1 MTTARP
7 GTAPETAAA
16 RSRVVVRGVVQGV
29 GFRPFVYA
37 LATGLRLS
45 GHVTNTTDG
54 VVAEVE
60 GAAEDVAAFCARLAS
75 DAPPLARVE
84 SVEAAEMTVSG
95 GSGFTIVPS
104 RQGGAVRTLVP
115 PDTATCVDCL
125 AELADPA
132 DRRHLH
138 PFITCTHCGPRFTI
152 VTGLPYDRV
161 HTTMA
166 DFPMCPEC
174 AREYTDPADRR
185 FHAQPVACPSCG
197 PRLRLVLARGGPG
210 LPGTGP
216 APDAGARADGDDLGT
231 GADAGVRSDRDDLGT
246 GAAPHPGVRSDRDDL
261 GTGADP
267 GWCADRDAPGT
278 LTDAGADPVA
288 VARRMLMAG
297 AILAVKGLGGYHLAC
312 DATNADAV
320 AELRRRKARGDKPFA
335 LMAADLADIEPL
347 VHLGPLERKLLAGT
361 VRPVVLLR
369 RRDDARPR
377 EGAAPARAVA
387 PGSPDLGVM
396 LPYTPVHHLL
406 LGLGAP
412 DPAAGPRLLVMTS
425 GNLSGEPI
433 VTDDAE
439 ALTRLAGLAD
449 AWLLHDRPIHVPCD
463 DSVVRVC
470 DGEQLTLRRSR
481 GYAPLPVTLPVDV
494 APALAVGGDLKN
506 TFCLGEGR
514 QAWLSAHIGDMDD
527 LATQLALDSAERQL
541 ESVTGVRPGLL
552 AADRHPAYRST
563 RWARRHAAGRPVV
576 PVQHHHAH
584 VAAAMAENG
593 LDGTRPV
600 IGVAFDG
607 TGYGLDGA
615 VWGGEFLVADYA
627 GFSRFAHLAY
637 VPLPGG
643 DAAVRRP
650 YRMALA
656 HLRAAGLAADPALP
670 CVRACEPGE
679 LAVLERQLARELN
692 CAPTSSMGRLFDAVS
707 SLAGICHHAGYE
719 AQAAIELE
727 AAALREPGAAED
739 GRYAFRWG
747 ARRTGVPLTADPAPL
762 LTAVAAD
769 VLDGTP
775 ATLVAA
781 RFHRA
786 VARLVRTVCAAAREE
801 TGVGTVALTGGVFA
815 NTVLSSACAHGL
827 REDGFTVLRH
837 RLIPPNDGGLA
848 LGQLV
853 VAARVTDR
861 AASGTPRRERQ

>member
-7 GTAPETAAA
+7 GPAPVTVPR

-45 GHVTNTTDG
+45 GHVTNTAEG

-60 GAAEDVAAFCARLAS
+60 GDPADVASFCARLAP

-84 SVEAAEMTVSG
+84 SVEAAEVTASG

-104 RQGGAVRTLVP
+104 RHGGAVRTLVP
-115 PDTATCVDCL
+115 PDTATCDDCL

-132 DRRHLH
+132 DRRYLH
-138 PFITCTHCGPRFTI
+138 PFITCTNCGPRFTI

-166 DFPMCPEC
+166 GFPMCADC
-174 AREYTDPADRR
+174 AREYADPADRR
-185 FHAQPVACPSCG
+185 FHAQPVACPRCG
-197 PRLRLVLARGGPG
+197 PRLRLVTEPVHPGPSGTPAAPGPSGRAPARGPSGAAAAPGPDRNPPAPGPG
-210 LPGTGP
+210 Q
-216 APDAGARADGDDLGT
+216 
-231 GADAGVRSDRDDLGT
+231 ADAGRD
-246 GAAPHPGVRSDRDDL
+246 P
-261 GTGADP
+261 
-267 GWCADRDAPGT
+267 
-278 LTDAGADPVA
+278 GADPVA
-288 VARRMLMAG
+288 AARAMLASG

-312 DATNADAV
+312 DATNPDAV

-335 LMAADLADIEPL
+335 MMAADLADIEPL
-347 VHLGPLERKLLAGT
+347 AHLGPLERELLTGA

-369 RRDDARPR
+369 RRAEARPR
-377 EGAAPARAVA
+377 PGAAPAPEVA
-387 PGSPDLGVM
+387 PGSPDLGFL

-406 LGLGAP
+406 LGLGTT
-412 DPAAGPRLLVMTS
+412 DPEGGPRLLVMTS
-425 GNLSGEPI
+425 GNRSGEPI

-481 GYAPLPVTLPVDV
+481 GYAPLPVELPVEV

-506 TFCLGEGR
+506 TFCLGDGR

-527 LATQLALDSAERQL
+527 LATQAALASAERQM

-563 RWARRHAAGRPVV
+563 RWAREHAAGRPVV
-576 PVQHHHAH
+576 AVQHHHAH

-615 VWGGEFLVADYA
+615 VWGGEFLLADYA
-627 GFSRFAHLAY
+627 GFRRFAHLAD

-650 YRMALA
+650 YRMALS
-656 HLRAAGLAADPALP
+656 HLWAAGLAADRALP
-670 CVRACEPGE
+670 CTRACAPGE
-679 LAVLERQLARELN
+679 LPVLERQLERDLN
-692 CAPTSSMGRLFDAVS
+692 CVPTSSMGRLFDAVS
-707 SLAGICHHAGYE
+707 SLAGVCQHAGYE

-727 AAALREPGAAED
+727 AAALRAPAAAED
-739 GRYAFRWG
+739 PRYAFRLDPPRPG
-747 ARRTGVPLTADPAPL
+747 DPHTADPAPL
-762 LTAVAAD
+762 LAAVAAD

-775 ATLVAA
+775 AAVVAA
-781 RFHRA
+781 RFHHA
-786 VARLVRTVCAAAREE
+786 VARLVRTVCAAARGE
-801 TGVGTVALTGGVFA
+801 TGVETVALTGGVFA
-815 NTVLSSACAHGL
+815 NAMLSSACARGL
-827 REDGFTVLRH
+827 GEDGFTVLRH
-837 RLIPPNDGGLA
+837 RRIPPNDGGLA

-853 VAARVTDR
+853 VAARTTDR
-861 AASGTPRRERQ
+861 ADPGTPRRERQ

>member
-7 GTAPETAAA
+7 VPATAPR

-29 GFRPFVYA
+29 GFRPFVFA

-45 GHVTNTTDG
+45 GHVTNTADG

-60 GAAEDVAAFCARLAS
+60 GDPADVASFCARLAP

-84 SVEAAEMTVSG
+84 SVEAAEVTASG

-115 PDTATCVDCL
+115 PDTATCDDCL
-125 AELADPA
+125 TELADPS
-132 DRRHLH
+132 DRRYLH

-152 VTGLPYDRV
+152 VTGLPYDRA

-166 DFPMCPEC
+166 GFPMCPDC
-174 AREYTDPADRR
+174 AREYADPADRR
-185 FHAQPVACPSCG
+185 FHAQPVACPHCG
-197 PRLRLVLARGGPG
+197 PRLRLVTAPG
-210 LPGTGP
+210 AAAPLRTGR
-216 APDAGARADGDDLGT
+216 APDSVRPDAD
-231 GADAGVRSDRDDLGT
+231 R
-246 GAAPHPGVRSDRDDL
+246 
-261 GTGADP
+261 ADP
-267 GWCADRDAPGT
+267 GRG
-278 LTDAGADPVA
+278 AGADPVA
-288 VARRMLMAG
+288 AARAMLADG

-312 DATNADAV
+312 DATNPDAV

-335 LMAADLADIEPL
+335 MMAADLADIEPL
-347 VHLGPLERKLLAGT
+347 AHLGPLERELLTGA

-377 EGAAPARAVA
+377 HGAAPAPTVA
-387 PGSPDLGVM
+387 PGGPDLGFM

-406 LGLGAP
+406 LGLGAA
-412 DPAAGPRLLVMTS
+412 DRDGPRLLVMTS

-481 GYAPLPVTLPVDV
+481 GRAPLPVTLPVEV

-506 TFCLGEGR
+506 TFCLGDGR
-514 QAWLSAHIGDMDD
+514 RAWLSAHIGDMDD
-527 LATQLALDSAERQL
+527 LATQRALTSAERQL

-552 AADRHPAYRST
+552 AADRHPGYRST
-563 RWARRHAAGRPVV
+563 RWAHDHAAGRPVV

-584 VAAAMAENG
+584 IAAAMAENG
-593 LDGTRPV
+593 LDGTEPV
-600 IGVAFDG
+600 LGVAFDG

-615 VWGGEFLVADYA
+615 VWGGEFLLADYA
-627 GFSRFAHLAY
+627 GFERFAHLAY

-656 HLRAAGLAADPALP
+656 HLRAAGLAADRALP
-670 CVRACEPGE
+670 CVRACPVDE
-679 LAVLERQLARELN
+679 LPVLERQLARELN
-692 CAPTSSMGRLFDAVS
+692 CVPTSSMGRLFDAVS
-707 SLAGICHHAGYE
+707 SLAGIRHHAGYE

-727 AAALREPGAAED
+727 AAALRAPGTAED
-739 GRYAFRWG
+739 GRYAFRLDAPRAG
-747 ARRTGVPLTADPAPL
+747 APCTADPAPL
-762 LTAVAAD
+762 LAAVIAD

-775 ATLVAA
+775 KAVVAA
-781 RFHRA
+781 RFHHA
-786 VARLVRTVCAAAREE
+786 VARLVRTVCAAARGG
-801 TGVGTVALTGGVFA
+801 TGVETVALTGGVFA
-815 NTVLSSACAHGL
+815 NTVLSSACAAGL

-837 RLIPPNDGGLA
+837 RLVPPNDGGLA

-853 VAARVTDR
+853 VAARITD
-861 AASGTPRRERQ
+861 AAAPGTPRRERQ

>member
-7 GTAPETAAA
+7 APAPASVTAPR

-29 GFRPFVYA
+29 GFRPFVHA

-45 GHVTNTTDG
+45 GHVTNTADG

-60 GAAEDVAAFCARLAS
+60 GDPADVAAFCARLAP

-84 SVEAAEMTVSG
+84 SVESAEVTARG
-95 GSGFTIVPS
+95 GSGFTIVAS

-115 PDTATCVDCL
+115 PDTATCDDCL

-166 DFPMCPEC
+166 GFPMCADC
-174 AREYTDPADRR
+174 AREYADPADRR
-185 FHAQPVACPSCG
+185 FHAQPVACPHCG
-197 PRLRLVLARGGPG
+197 PRLRLVTAPGGPASS
-210 LPGTGP
+210 GTDP
-216 APDAGARADGDDLGT
+216 APGH
-231 GADAGVRSDRDDLGT
+231 DRTTPD
-246 GAAPHPGVRSDRDDL
+246 P
-261 GTGADP
+261 GADP
-267 GWCADRDAPGT
+267 IAA
-278 LTDAGADPVA
+278 
-288 VARRMLMAG
+288 ARGMLASG

-335 LMAADLADIEPL
+335 MMAADLADIEPL
-347 VHLGPLERKLLAGT
+347 AHLCPLERELLTGG

-377 EGAAPARAVA
+377 PGAAPAPTVA
-387 PGSPDLGVM
+387 PGSPDLGFM

-406 LGLGAP
+406 LGLGTT
-412 DPAAGPRLLVMTS
+412 DREGPRLLVMTS
-425 GNLSGEPI
+425 GNLAGEPI

-481 GYAPLPVTLPVDV
+481 GYAPLPVALPVEV

-514 QAWLSAHIGDMDD
+514 RAWLSAHIGDMDD
-527 LATQLALDSAERQL
+527 LATQLALTSAERQL

-552 AADRHPAYRST
+552 AADRHPGYRST
-563 RWARRHAAGRPVV
+563 RWAREHAAGRPVV

-584 VAAAMAENG
+584 VASAMAENG
-593 LDGTRPV
+593 LDGTAPV

-607 TGYGLDGA
+607 TGHGLDGA
-615 VWGGEFLVADYA
+615 VWGGEFLLADYA
-627 GFSRFAHLAY
+627 GFERFAHLAY
-637 VPLPGG
+637 VALPGG

-650 YRMALA
+650 YRMALS

-670 CVRACEPGE
+670 CARACAPGE
-679 LAVLERQLARELN
+679 LPVLERQLARELN
-692 CAPTSSMGRLFDAVS
+692 CVPTSSMGRLFDAVS
-707 SLAGICHHAGYE
+707 SLAGICHRAGYE

-727 AAALREPGAAED
+727 AAALRAPAEAED
-739 GRYAFRWG
+739 GRYAFRLG
-747 ARRTGVPLTADPAPL
+747 APRAGAPLTADPAPL
-762 LTAVAAD
+762 LAAVAAD

-775 ATLVAA
+775 AAVVAA

-786 VARLVRTVCAAAREE
+786 AARLVRTVCAAARDE
-801 TGVGTVALTGGVFA
+801 TGVETVALTGGVFA
-815 NTVLSSACAHGL
+815 NTVLSSACAEGL

-853 VAARVTDR
+853 VAARSTDL
-861 AASGTPRRERQ
+861 AAPGTPRRERQ

>member
-7 GTAPETAAA
+7 APAPAPAPATAPR

-45 GHVTNTTDG
+45 GHVTNTADG

-60 GAAEDVAAFCARLAS
+60 GDPADVASFCARLAP

-84 SVEAAEMTVSG
+84 SVESAEVTARG

-115 PDTATCVDCL
+115 PDTATCDDCL

-166 DFPMCPEC
+166 GFPMCADC
-174 AREYTDPADRR
+174 AREYADPADRR
-185 FHAQPVACPSCG
+185 FHAQPVACPHCG
-197 PRLRLVLARGGPG
+197 PRLRLVTEP
-210 LPGTGP
+210 GP
-216 APDAGARADGDDLGT
+216 ASSGTDPAPGHDRTAPD
-231 GADAGVRSDRDDLGT
+231 
-246 GAAPHPGVRSDRDDL
+246 P
-261 GTGADP
+261 GADP
-267 GWCADRDAPGT
+267 IAA
-278 LTDAGADPVA
+278 
-288 VARRMLMAG
+288 ARGMLASG

-312 DATNADAV
+312 DATNSDAV

-335 LMAADLADIEPL
+335 MMAADLADIEPL
-347 VHLGPLERKLLAGT
+347 AHLCPLERELLTGG

-377 EGAAPARAVA
+377 PGAAPAPTVA
-387 PGSPDLGVM
+387 PGSPDLGFM

-406 LGLGAP
+406 LGLGTT
-412 DPAAGPRLLVMTS
+412 DREGPRLLVMTS
-425 GNLSGEPI
+425 GNLAGEPI

-481 GYAPLPVTLPVDV
+481 GYAPLPVVLPVEV

-506 TFCLGEGR
+506 TFCLGDGR

-527 LATQLALDSAERQL
+527 LATQLALSSAERQL

-552 AADRHPAYRST
+552 AADRHPGYRST
-563 RWARRHAAGRPVV
+563 RWAREHAAGRPVV

-593 LDGTRPV
+593 LDGTAPV

-607 TGYGLDGA
+607 TGHGLDGA
-615 VWGGEFLVADYA
+615 VWGGEFLLADYA
-627 GFSRFAHLAY
+627 GFARFAHLAY

-650 YRMALA
+650 YRMALS

-670 CVRACEPGE
+670 CARACAPEE
-679 LAVLERQLARELN
+679 LPVLERQLARNLN
-692 CAPTSSMGRLFDAVS
+692 CVPTSSMGRLFDAVS

-727 AAALREPGAAED
+727 AAALRAPAEAED
-739 GRYAFRWG
+739 GRYAFRLG
-747 ARRTGVPLTADPAPL
+747 APRAGAPLTADPAPL
-762 LTAVAAD
+762 LAAVAAD

-775 ATLVAA
+775 AAVVAA
-781 RFHRA
+781 RFHHA
-786 VARLVRTVCAAAREE
+786 VARLVRTVCTAARDG
-801 TGVGTVALTGGVFA
+801 TGVETVALTGGVFA
-815 NTVLSSACAHGL
+815 NTVLSSACAEGL

-853 VAARVTDR
+853 VAARSTDLT
-861 AASGTPRRERQ
+861 APGTPRRERQ

>member
-7 GTAPETAAA
+7 GTAPATAPR

-45 GHVTNTTDG
+45 GHVTNTADG

-60 GAAEDVAAFCARLAS
+60 GAPADVASFCARLAP

-84 SVEAAEMTVSG
+84 SVEAADVTTRG

-104 RQGGAVRTLVP
+104 GQGGAVRTLVP
-115 PDTATCVDCL
+115 PDTATCGDCL

-132 DRRHLH
+132 DRRYLH
-138 PFITCTHCGPRFTI
+138 PFITCTNCGPRFTI
-152 VTGLPYDRV
+152 VTGMPYDRV

-166 DFPMCPEC
+166 GFPMCPDC
-174 AREYTDPADRR
+174 AREYADPADRR
-185 FHAQPVACPSCG
+185 FHAQPVACPRCG
-197 PRLRLVLARGGPG
+197 PRLRLVTAPDGPA
-210 LPGTGP
+210 LFGTEP
-216 APDAGARADGDDLGT
+216 APDR
-231 GADAGVRSDRDDLGT
+231 
-246 GAAPHPGVRSDRDDL
+246 
-261 GTGADP
+261 ADP
-267 GWCADRDAPGT
+267 GV
-278 LTDAGADPVA
+278 DPVA
-288 VARRMLMAG
+288 AARRMLASG

-312 DATNADAV
+312 DATNPAAV

-335 LMAADLADIEPL
+335 MMAADLADIESL
-347 VHLGPLERKLLAGT
+347 AHLGTLERELLTGG

-369 RRDDARPR
+369 RRRRDDARPR
-377 EGAAPARAVA
+377 HGAAPARAVA
-387 PGSPDLGVM
+387 PGSPDLGFM

-406 LGLGAP
+406 LGLGSA
-412 DPAAGPRLLVMTS
+412 DREGPRLLVMTS
-425 GNLSGEPI
+425 GNLAGEPI
-433 VTDDAE
+433 VTDDTE

-481 GYAPLPVTLPVDV
+481 GYAPLPVTLPVEV
-494 APALAVGGDLKN
+494 APTLAVGGDLKN
-506 TFCLGEGR
+506 AFCLGEGR

-527 LATQLALDSAERQL
+527 LATQLALASAERQL

-563 RWARRHAAGRPVV
+563 RWAREHAEGRPVV

-593 LDGTRPV
+593 LDGTDPV

-615 VWGGEFLVADYA
+615 VWGGEFLLADYA
-627 GFSRFAHLAY
+627 GFQRFAHLAY

-650 YRMALA
+650 YRMALS
-656 HLRAAGLAADPALP
+656 HLRAAGLEADRALP

-679 LAVLERQLARELN
+679 LPVLERQLARGVN
-692 CAPTSSMGRLFDAVS
+692 CVPTSSMGRLFDAVS
-707 SLAGICHHAGYE
+707 SLAGIRHHAGYE

-727 AAALREPGAAED
+727 AAALRAPTEAED
-739 GRYAFRWG
+739 GRYAFRLAPARAG
-747 ARRTGVPLTADPAPL
+747 APLTADPAPL

-769 VLDGTP
+769 VLAGTP
-775 ATLVAA
+775 AAVVAA

-786 VARLVRTVCAAAREE
+786 VARLVRTVCAAARRE
-801 TGVGTVALTGGVFA
+801 TGVETVALTGGVFA
-815 NTVLSSACAHGL
+815 NTVLSSACAEGL

-853 VAARVTDR
+853 VAARSTDR
-861 AASGTPRRERQ
+861 AAPGTPRRERQ

>member
-7 GTAPETAAA
+7 GTGPAAVPDTATAPRRTQ
-16 RSRVVVRGVVQGV
+16 VVVRGVVQGV
-29 GFRPFVYA
+29 GFRPFVHA
-37 LATGLRLS
+37 LAGRLRLS
-45 GHVTNTTDG
+45 GHVTNTADG

-60 GAAEDVAAFCARLAS
+60 GDPEDVAAFCARLAA
-75 DAPPLARVE
+75 DAPPLARVD
-84 SVEAAEMTVSG
+84 SVETAEVTPSG

-115 PDTATCVDCL
+115 PDTATCDDCL

-132 DRRHLH
+132 DRRYLH

-166 DFPMCPEC
+166 GFPMCPDC
-174 AREYTDPADRR
+174 AREYADPADRR
-185 FHAQPVACPSCG
+185 FHAQPVACPRCG
-197 PRLRLVLARGGPG
+197 PRLRLV
-210 LPGTGP
+210 T
-216 APDAGARADGDDLGT
+216 APDGPHTAAACASAGDMDG
-231 GADAGVRSDRDDLGT
+231 
-246 GAAPHPGVRSDRDDL
+246 
-261 GTGADP
+261 
-267 GWCADRDAPGT
+267 
-278 LTDAGADPVA
+278 DPVA
-288 VARRMLMAG
+288 AARRMLAAG

-312 DATNADAV
+312 DATAPDAV

-335 LMAADLADIEPL
+335 MMAADLADIEPL
-347 VHLGPLERKLLAGT
+347 AHLGPLERELLSGA

-369 RRDDARPR
+369 RRADARPR
-377 EGAAPARAVA
+377 QGAAPAPSVA
-387 PGSPDLGVM
+387 PGSPDLGFM

-406 LGLGAP
+406 LGLGAA
-412 DPAAGPRLLVMTS
+412 DGEGPRLLVMTS

-481 GYAPLPVTLPVDV
+481 GYAPLPVTLPVEV
-494 APALAVGGDLKN
+494 GPALAVGGDLKN
-506 TFCLGEGR
+506 TFCLGAGR

-527 LATQLALDSAERQL
+527 LATQLALTSAERQL
-541 ESVTGVRPGLL
+541 ESVTGVRPALL
-552 AADRHPAYRST
+552 AADRHPAYRSA
-563 RWARRHAAGRPVV
+563 RWAEDRSAGRPVV

-584 VAAAMAENG
+584 VASAMAEHG
-593 LDGTRPV
+593 LDGAAPV

-615 VWGGEFLVADYA
+615 VWGGEFLLADYA
-627 GFSRFAHLAY
+627 GFQRFAHLSY
-637 VPLPGG
+637 VSLPGG

-656 HLRAAGLAADPALP
+656 HLRAAGLTADPALP
-670 CVRACEPGE
+670 CSRACPPEE
-679 LAVLERQLARELN
+679 RALLERQLARELN
-692 CAPTSSMGRLFDAVS
+692 CVPTSSMGRLFDAVS

-727 AAALREPGAAED
+727 AAALRAPAEAED
-739 GRYAFRWG
+739 GRYAFRLSPPRSG
-747 ARRTGVPLTADPAPL
+747 APLTADPAPL
-762 LTAVAAD
+762 LAAVAAD

-775 ATLVAA
+775 VAVVAA
-781 RFHRA
+781 RFHHA
-786 VARLVRTVCAAAREE
+786 VARLVRAACAAARAE
-801 TGVGTVALTGGVFA
+801 TGLATVALTGGVFA
-815 NTVLSSACAHGL
+815 NTVLSSACAEGL

-848 LGQLV
+848 LGQLL
-853 VAARVTDR
+853 VAARVTDG
-861 AASGTPRRERQ
+861 AAAPGTPRRERE